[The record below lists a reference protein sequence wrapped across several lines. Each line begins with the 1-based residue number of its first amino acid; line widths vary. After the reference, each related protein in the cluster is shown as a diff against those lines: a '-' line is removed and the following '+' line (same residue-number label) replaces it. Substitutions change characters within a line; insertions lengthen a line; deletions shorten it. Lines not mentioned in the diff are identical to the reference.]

1 MSARGIATGMN
12 GLTHLRWIVADLA
25 PMIVFYRDTLG
36 FKLVVDVPQ
45 TYAEVDTGA
54 ARIGICA
61 RSVMEAVVGPPV
73 AQAPGDDALLQIRV
87 DDVDAAA
94 GFLRAKG
101 VPLVTAPHDQRA
113 WAMRVAHVRDPVGHL
128 IELYAPLTTG

>member
-1 MSARGIATGMN
+1 MN
-12 GLTHLRWIVADLA
+12 GLTHLRWIVADMA
-25 PMIVFYRDTLG
+25 PMIAFYRDTLG

-61 RSVMEAVVGPPV
+61 RSVMAEEIGAPV
-73 AQAPGDDALLQIRV
+73 AATAGDDALLQIRV

-94 GFLRAKG
+94 DFLRAKG
-101 VPLVTAPHDQRA
+101 IRLVTDPHDQHA
-113 WAMRVAHVRDPVGHL
+113 WLMRIAHVRDPIGHL
-128 IELYAPLTTG
+128 IELYSPLTSH